1 MTLNFGFHFMT
12 TAIETRLALLTA
24 LQEIAKGFLAATT
37 NADRN
42 AFVLAMTHTEA
53 ALSAL
58 E

>member
-1 MTLNFGFHFMT
+1 MK
-12 TAIETRLALLTA
+12 TATQTRIALLNA

-37 NADRN
+37 NAERN